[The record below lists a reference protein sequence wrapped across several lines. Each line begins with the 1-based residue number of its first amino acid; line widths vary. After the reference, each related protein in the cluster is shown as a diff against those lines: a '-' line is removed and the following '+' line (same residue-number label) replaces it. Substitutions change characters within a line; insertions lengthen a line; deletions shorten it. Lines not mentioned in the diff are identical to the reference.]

1 MKTFSALL
9 LSVLCMT
16 PFLANARPL
25 RQMSDTASRQ
35 AAISRAIFQQQNEYN
50 NQKQASSKDSFAQAQ
65 QALNQ
70 LIQQNKETVSL
81 SWEDFIEKNKQ
92 AQQRA
97 RQELQETEEELAQ
110 AFSDSNASVKFEGK
124 NTPIDYAKILSGIKI
139 IYIGQS
145 HGIEDVP
152 PEVMTLLRTVRQNNP
167 NARIL
172 LASEFALRQEATD
185 PYIKKA
191 GTADPWRKSYPSLF
205 QTADELNIDQLALDD
220 QIFTI
225 DKQKDGFYLG
235 TKIGAYEVT
244 VPCGQDISDSTFPY
258 MALATH
264 YKIHASTWGVAERN
278 RQWARYINAV
288 KPFYDVIVV
297 HCGMGH
303 LIETTSTDLLV
314 QIHMPPAAL
323 FLYFP
328 MKEQYAEVL
337 KKYADMS
344 DSHLR
349 QENLMDP
356 TFINE
361 ETAKLLREKT
371 GISLQDWKDFS
382 KPFWFMFKSEG
393 TNPNSTVPKV
403 SLSVYLP
410 ILP

>member
-9 LSVLCMT
+9 LSALCMT

-97 RQELQETEEELAQ
+97 RQELQEAEEELAQ

-145 HGIEDVP
+145 HGSEDVP

-185 PYIKKA
+185 PYIKKQA
-191 GTADPWRKSYPSLF
+191 R
-205 QTADELNIDQLALDD
+205 
-220 QIFTI
+220 QI
-225 DKQKDGFYLG
+225 LG
-235 TKIGAYEVT
+235 EKAI
-244 VPCGQDISDSTFPY
+244 PPY
-258 MALATH
+258 F
-264 YKIHASTWGVAERN
+264 RP
-278 RQWARYINAV
+278 R
-288 KPFYDVIVV
+288 
-297 HCGMGH
+297 
-303 LIETTSTDLLV
+303 TS
-314 QIHMPPAAL
+314 
-323 FLYFP
+323 
-328 MKEQYAEVL
+328 
-337 KKYADMS
+337 
-344 DSHLR
+344 
-349 QENLMDP
+349 
-356 TFINE
+356 
-361 ETAKLLREKT
+361 
-371 GISLQDWKDFS
+371 
-382 KPFWFMFKSEG
+382 
-393 TNPNSTVPKV
+393 
-403 SLSVYLP
+403 
-410 ILP
+410 